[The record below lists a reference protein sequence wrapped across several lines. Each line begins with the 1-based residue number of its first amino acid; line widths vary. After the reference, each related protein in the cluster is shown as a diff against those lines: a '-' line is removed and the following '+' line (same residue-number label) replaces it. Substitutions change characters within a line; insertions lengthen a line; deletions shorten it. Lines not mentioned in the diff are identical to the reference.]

1 MRGTFDVQRADA
13 IDSLRKLGDGVAC
26 QWCRCCQLVGCGADI
41 IHLLILKS
49 AELYGT
55 VLINLL
61 YMTGRARLLGEWLPG
76 LDGAA
81 VDGALFGLGA
91 GLFMIVMRGIAY
103 LCGSTERVPT
113 AMLRCSSIR
122 TKSFVYL
129 LMKKRRLQRLP
140 RLTDMVRLAAQRG
153 GVLARKGDGEAGAKT
168 IARTELWGLAQYAQA
183 VHSHA
188 ATRHSARLLGA

>member
-1 MRGTFDVQRADA
+1 MRGTFDVQPDA
-13 IDSLRKLGDGVAC
+13 I
-26 QWCRCCQLVGCGADI
+26 
-41 IHLLILKS
+41 
-49 AELYGT
+49 
-55 VLINLL
+55 
-61 YMTGRARLLGEWLPG
+61 
-76 LDGAA
+76 
-81 VDGALFGLGA
+81 
-91 GLFMIVMRGIAY
+91 
-103 LCGSTERVPT
+103 
-113 AMLRCSSIR
+113 
-122 TKSFVYL
+122 L